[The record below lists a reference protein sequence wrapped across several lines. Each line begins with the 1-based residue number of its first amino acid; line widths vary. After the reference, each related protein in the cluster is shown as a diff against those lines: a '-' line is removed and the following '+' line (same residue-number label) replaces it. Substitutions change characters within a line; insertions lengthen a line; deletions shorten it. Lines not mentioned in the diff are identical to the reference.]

1 MLGQQ
6 LGSRS
11 RSVHSRHVYVHEHQ
25 VRLDSSHG
33 DQGFL
38 SGGRLS
44 YQAETC
50 RRAEHRAS
58 GGARQH
64 TVVDDEHAVF
74 LTVGCSV
81 RDVPQLS
88 KKAMNRSRLFY
99 GYLLAVALVVVG
111 LNLLAR
117 SYDTTHPDQ
126 VLEFIFL
133 FAAGI
138 ALNVADVRLDRG
150 HLTLGGIVVVAAAM
164 LTNPLDATLIG
175 LSIALG
181 QVPRGLR
188 AGAANATIYTCIASL
203 CAWIASEF
211 HTTGDIPLVYRLLV
225 VLTFVL
231 SNIVLVAAALS
242 FNSGESVRSILRV
255 NLTPSLYAAFAYMG
269 LAGLLTSYVLDGSPR
284 GYLLATIVFVL
295 ALALTD
301 TIAGRR
307 VRRVLE
313 SELSDADRHLFHSRA
328 VEGVVHNL
336 RNHMA
341 NAVGY
346 LREIDP
352 HRLDPVDRD
361 SLETATAAATDAVT
375 VLRDLSQGATP
386 RVQFATGPIDLNELV
401 SRAMGMARPRARTK
415 EVQLAVRETPDVVN
429 VRADPLLMREVI
441 TNLLN
446 NAIDAV
452 GKGGRVEATTGKRG
466 SGWPYLSI
474 ADNGPGVAD
483 DQRHHLFEPHFTTK
497 EGGTGLG
504 LFMSYGI
511 VREHQGQLLFEGN
524 RRGAVFTVVL
534 PPFSA

>member
-1 MLGQQ
+1 MTKPLA
-6 LGSRS
+6 LA
-11 RSVHSRHVYVHEHQ
+11 
-25 VRLDSSHG
+25 
-33 DQGFL
+33 
-38 SGGRLS
+38 S
-44 YQAETC
+44 YLA
-50 RRAEHRAS
+50 
-58 GGARQH
+58 
-64 TVVDDEHAVF
+64 
-74 LTVGCSV
+74 LLMVGV
-81 RDVPQLS
+81 L
-88 KKAMNRSRLFY
+88 
-99 GYLLAVALVVVG
+99 G
-111 LNLLAR
+111 LNLLER
-117 SYDTTHPDQ
+117 SFITSHPDDIGRLVFL
-126 VLEFIFL
+126 VL
-133 FAAGI
+133 AGMI
-138 ALNVADVRLDRG
+138 LNIPEVRIDRG
-150 HLTLGGIVVVAAAM
+150 RLTLTAIASGAAA
-164 LTNPLDATLIG
+164 LLLNPLDATIVGLACSVGVARRGARLIVMNG
-175 LSIALG
+175 IMQAWISCVGSVVAAQFYTGASLALG
-181 QVPRGLR
+181 PRILALGV
-188 AGAANATIYTCIASL
+188 AIAANWLTVTLALSV
-203 CAWIASEF
+203 S
-211 HTTGDIPLVYRLLV
+211 TGESAISIVRHNF
-225 VLTFVL
+225 TL
-231 SNIVLVAAALS
+231 SFYFAFGYFALAAL
-242 FNSGESVRSILRV
+242 
-255 NLTPSLYAAFAYMG
+255 
-269 LAGLLTSYVLDGSPR
+269 LLSYVLDESVL
-284 GYLLATIVFVL
+284 GYLLATIVCVL